1 MGPRSLFFLGMNTA
15 INPDADTV
23 ELSCKAYIES
33 MADKYMPDWRNQ
45 RAPKQPC
52 DGALRDAYE
61 TALKREV
68 EPDPALRASFSGKVG
83 AMIYASPCTRVD
95 IAQPVA
101 LLARA
106 LTFPTTELD
115 ALADK
120 CLLYMAHT
128 ADLSVTVDPRV
139 DSEENLYAES
149 DSDWSVGHSTTG
161 FVLMLAGCP
170 IVYSSKRQPC
180 IALSSTEAEIIAAST
195 TASEICYVRTLLAE
209 MGLEQ
214 DEPTTLYVDN
224 SGAVELSRDRKSCHR
239 SRHVDRRFFKVRE
252 LEAMGVVRVKHIP
265 TDRNRAD
272 LLTKAL
278 PREAFNRHRASLM
291 RE

>member
-1 MGPRSLFFLGMNTA
+1 MSSIELG
-15 INPDADTV
+15 
-23 ELSCKAYIES
+23 
-33 MADKYMPDWRNQ
+33 
-45 RAPKQPC
+45 RA
-52 DGALRDAYE
+52 
-61 TALKREV
+61 V
-68 EPDPALRASFSGKVG
+68 
-83 AMIYASPCTRVD
+83 
-95 IAQPVA
+95 
-101 LLARA
+101 
-106 LTFPTTELD
+106 
-115 ALADK
+115 
-120 CLLYMAHT
+120 LYMAHT
-128 ADLSVTVDPRV
+128 ADLSVMVDPHIE
-139 DSEENLYAES
+139 SEENLYAES

-195 TASEICYVRTLLAE
+195 TASEVCYVRTLLAE

-252 LEAMGVVRVKHIP
+252 LEAMGVVRVKHVP

>member
-1 MGPRSLFFLGMNTA
+1 
-15 INPDADTV
+15 
-23 ELSCKAYIES
+23 
-33 MADKYMPDWRNQ
+33 
-45 RAPKQPC
+45 
-52 DGALRDAYE
+52 
-61 TALKREV
+61 
-68 EPDPALRASFSGKVG
+68 
-83 AMIYASPCTRVD
+83 
-95 IAQPVA
+95 
-101 LLARA
+101 
-106 LTFPTTELD
+106 
-115 ALADK
+115 
-120 CLLYMAHT
+120 MAHT

-195 TASEICYVRTLLAE
+195 TASEVCYVRTLLAE

-252 LEAMGVVRVKHIP
+252 LEAAGAVSVREINTNDNP
-265 TDRNRAD
+265 AD
-272 LLTKAL
+272 LLTKSLLFAPFRRYSMSLLGKSAPERAHSRARGVIASMTVCL
-278 PREAFNRHRASLM
+278 PSEGGDERSDERVCARDCMCATR
-291 RE
+291 RW